1 MPRVTHNRTQP
12 RQLRSQPRKLFVA
25 IAMLLVTRGAF
36 ADSESAPDDNADL
49 EQVLVTGEQP
59 GPGLWKVSKGD
70 HVLWILGTNSPVPKR
85 MQWHSKEVEHAIADS
100 QEVIGTVQVKL
111 DIGFFRGLFLLPS
124 VLGARKNPDGKE
136 LRDVLP
142 PDVYARWVALK
153 RKYIGNDSGIERFR
167 PIFAAQR
174 LYSTAINRV
183 GMTWKDPI
191 WPRIE
196 ELAKKEKVPIKSP
209 TLNLP
214 TDGAKQA
221 IKDFSKE
228 SLDDVECLSQTMAR
242 LESDLDALRLRAN
255 AWAVGDIAAMRS
267 LAIHEPGAACL
278 NALMSAAVLEKY
290 GFNDLPQRFADLWTR
305 TAEDALSRNA
315 STFAVLSISLLLQSH
330 SWIERLRAEGYV
342 VDEPS

>member
-1 MPRVTHNRTQP
+1 MRTAPTDRRPLAQS
-12 RQLRSQPRKLFVA
+12 LIALTLFLFAPLALADPIVPSED
-25 IAMLLVTRGAF
+25 RG
-36 ADSESAPDDNADL
+36 DL

-70 HVLWILGTNSPVPKR
+70 HVLWILGSNTPVPKR
-85 MQWHSKEVEHAIADS
+85 MQWRS
-100 QEVIGTVQVKL
+100 QEVERVIAESQQVIGNVRVKI
-111 DIGFFRGLFLLPS
+111 DIGFFRGLLLLPS

-136 LRDVLP
+136 LKDVLP
-142 PDVYARWVALK
+142 ADVYARWIALK
-153 RKYIGNDSGIERFR
+153 RKYIGEDAGLERFR

-174 LYSTAINRV
+174 LYSKAIDRV

-196 ELAKKEKVPIKSP
+196 DLAKKEKVPINVP
-209 TLNLP
+209 TLTLP
-214 TDGAKQA
+214 TDKAKQA

-267 LAIHEPGAACL
+267 MSIHEPGAACL
-278 NALMSAAVLEKY
+278 NAVMNASVLEKY
-290 GFNDLPQRFADLWTR
+290 GFSDLPQRFAEVWEQ
-305 TAEDALSRNA
+305 TAETALNQNTSTLAVLPLSLLVQSRN
-315 STFAVLSISLLLQSH
+315 
-330 SWIERLRAEGYV
+330 WIDRLRAKGYV
-342 VDEPS
+342 VEEPS